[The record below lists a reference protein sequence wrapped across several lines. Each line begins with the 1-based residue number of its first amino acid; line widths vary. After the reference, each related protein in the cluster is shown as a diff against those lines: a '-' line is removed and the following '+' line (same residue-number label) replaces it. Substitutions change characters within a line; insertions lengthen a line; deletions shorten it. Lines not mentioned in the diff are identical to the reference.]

1 VSLRLPNVGRTFDYA
16 SPLERAH
23 PLNRG
28 RKSWLLSLP
37 QRAGGRRFLDLIGT
51 GHATFVNGTTGA
63 GARGRPG
70 GYGALLFDGT
80 DDRCTLPDFTADSF
94 SLSAWIMQVAA
105 GDDFATFLA
114 WDNFPTS
121 PRDFVLF
128 KQTGGKVHVYAGV
141 NGTSGD
147 VLDTSTSV
155 LGVWRHYLV
164 TRSGTTATVY
174 IDGVSRGTITVGS
187 GSRTFVEGRLGNHA
201 YSGGENEFGNC
212 LIDDVSRWDRALADD
227 EVRALHDE
235 SRRGYPSTL
244 RRLSA
249 RAWSFASGGA
259 FSATGTGSLTAETA
273 TLAGTGAL
281 GVNGTGALSAQAAT
295 SAATATVTNAYT
307 STGAV
312 TAEVATLAGTGT
324 LTGTGTKIYLTTGA
338 AGYTPATLRGAW
350 DDTSGVVSK
359 ALAFTKVGGGDIT
372 SVSKAETSL
381 NTEFDVLL
389 YRGVSGPLAAR
400 TISGTFDVM
409 LGTTQTTTSDD
420 MSYHVHVYV
429 TQGDSDTPR
438 GTILGNHRDTDA
450 NEWTSDS
457 SPGPTQ
463 SGRGLEG
470 PPSLTSLA
478 ISNADRLVIELGYV
492 ARNGSAI
499 ARTGKLYYGTSVSG
513 TPASDLANAG
523 DGTTL
528 AGFLLFSGTITEQ
541 FQGTA
546 TGALTAEVATLAG
559 TGVMIAPITGTGALV
574 AEAATL
580 AGLGTVPAAAASVPP
595 GGGGGN
601 SIGRAFHGI
610 TNPELERILDREAR
624 AAWKT
629 TGRGDLR
636 GKQASLAGSGVVTN
650 TYTGTGDPRA
660 AEALAGQPEG
670 PGQVGF
676 NGDGALQVEA
686 AVLSSAAR
694 KAGIHVSEQEKFTR
708 RVFEDALLLWGKL
721 P

>member
-1 VSLRLPNVGRTFDYA
+1 VSLHLPRVGQTFDYA
-16 SPLERAH
+16 SPVERNH

-28 RKSWLLSLP
+28 RKAWLLTLP
-37 QRAGGRRFLDLIGT
+37 QRAGGRRLLDLVGT

-63 GARGRPG
+63 GGARPG

-80 DDRCTLPDFTADSF
+80 DDRCTLPDFTADAF
-94 SLSAWIMQVAA
+94 TVSAWCRQVAS
-105 GDDFATFLA
+105 GDAFATFVA
-114 WDNFPTS
+114 WDNYPGS
-121 PRDFVLF
+121 PRHFLLL
-128 KQTGGKVHVYAGV
+128 KQTSGNAQVYVGV
-141 NGTSGD
+141 NDTFGNI
-147 VLDTSTSV
+147 DTSLSV
-155 LGVWRHYLV
+155 LGVWRHYTV
-164 TRSGTTATVY
+164 SRSGTTATVY
-174 IDGVSRGTITVGS
+174 IDGVSQGTITVGS
-187 GSRTFVEGRLGNHA
+187 GSCTFEGGRLGDHA
-201 YSGGENEFGNC
+201 YSGGENEHANC
-212 LIDDVSRWDRALADD
+212 LVDDVSRWDRALAAD
-227 EVRALHDE
+227 EARALYDE

-259 FSATGTGSLTAETA
+259 FVATGTGSLTAETA

-281 GVNGTGALSAQAAT
+281 GVNATGAVTAETATLAGTGVL
-295 SAATATVTNAYT
+295 TNAYT
-307 STGAV
+307 ATGAV

-324 LTGTGTKIYLTTGA
+324 FTGTGTRIYLTTGA
-338 AGYTPATLRGAW
+338 AGYSPATLRGAW

-359 ALAFTKVGGGDIT
+359 ALAFTKAGGGDIT
-372 SVSKAETSL
+372 SVSKAETSSD
-381 NTEFDVLL
+381 TEWDVLL

-400 TISGTFDVM
+400 TLSGTFDVM

-478 ISNADRLVIELGYV
+478 ISNADRLVVEIGYV

-513 TPASDLANAG
+513 TPSADLANAG

-528 AGFLLFSGTITEQ
+528 AGYLEFSGAITEQ

-546 TGALTAEVATLAG
+546 TGALTAEVATLSG
-559 TGVMIAPITGTGALV
+559 TGVMIAPVTGTGALV

-580 AGLGTVPAAAASVPP
+580 SGTGTVPTPQLAPPP

-629 TGRGDLR
+629 TGRGRLSAEPAR
-636 GKQASLAGSGVVTN
+636 LAGRGRVANV
-650 TYTGTGDPRA
+650 YTGTGNLA
-660 AEALAGQPEG
+660 AEAPVITSRGGSLG
-670 PGQVGF
+670 V
-676 NGDGALQVEA
+676 NGTGALVAGA

-694 KAGIHVSEQEKFTR
+694 KAGVHVSEQEKFTR